1 MAIYGNFKGTTQSA
15 FQIGKTGGSIH
26 SSTSQP
32 VSPSAG
38 DLWIDSSNT
47 AVRVYDG
54 ADWDNGQFIGNLE
67 GYMEYEAQAGEDLV
81 KGDVVYVSGNSGNT
95 PIVSKAQANANGAK
109 MPAFGICT
117 QTISNGSTGYI
128 VTQGLITGINTSAFT
143 SGDTLY
149 VSATTAGE
157 LANVSPAGESNKIQN
172 IGKVV
177 KSGNGGSILVGGA
190 GRFNATN
197 ALDNGNIFLGDSSN
211 RAVTAN
217 LDVSVGSLGFVKSN
231 PGIGGFVYNQS
242 VAANVWSVS
251 HNLGQQYV
259 NVEIIDDTGNSITGT
274 YGYPTINFVNAN
286 QLTATFSTPTA
297 GYLVASSG
305 QGYTGSS
312 GAVGFTGSQGFTNF
326 TLAGDTG
333 SDVVNSGETVT
344 MVGATNQIETTVTNN
359 QLSIAIVDGAN
370 IANLT
375 VTGNLTSENLS
386 TTGNI
391 DAANINLTD
400 TLSVG
405 AGGSGN
411 GNISGVDVLTAGNI
425 DVGNVNVTDAIVVN
439 GGSGGSI
446 SGVVDITASGNIGI
460 GTTSPVSPLHVQ
472 ADGIGLRL
480 DGTANTSRSIFF
492 RNTTSSNPAQIFTD
506 GSLRLYTEDSGTDI
520 RFHTNS
526 DGSTNERM
534 RIDSSGNVGIGT
546 NSPWSDAR
554 LAVDNGGSGAVSIA
568 LSRSG
573 SGQNDVAL
581 VNDAGEFIV
590 KSGFASTVAGLTEH
604 MRVDASGNVGIGT
617 SSPSDKL
624 HVYSGASGG
633 SPHSYTQ
640 LLVENSTHQ
649 ALEFLSPNTS
659 EQAIWFSD
667 PDTSTVGGFSYYHPT
682 NVLSFRTSNDWRM
695 DLSATSAAT
704 TLNILGGSEGLIQFK
719 NGGTVKGY
727 INVPNTR
734 FDVVAGT
741 GSDIRLVPDGAG
753 GKAVTVDTSGNLLVG
768 TTTNPSSGKVAIEY
782 ARGTSAGMR
791 IKDTVGAGGT
801 GVIADF
807 YNSSNTSMG
816 AITHD
821 SSNITYGGTSDYR
834 LKENVNYEFNGLAA
848 VAQLKPTKFTW
859 INNPNVGVVYGFIAH
874 EVSDVVGQAV
884 VGEKDAVNEDGSV
897 KPQMLDQS
905 KLIPFLTKA
914 IQEQQAM
921 IEELKAEVAAL
932 KGA

>member
-95 PIVSKAQANANGAK
+95 PIVSKAQANANGTK
-109 MPAFGICT
+109 MPSFGICT
-117 QTISNGSTGYI
+117 QPISNGNTGYI

-177 KSGNGGSILVGGA
+177 RSGNGGSILVGGA

-333 SDVVNSGETVT
+333 SDVVNSGETLT

-425 DVGNVNVTDAIVVN
+425 DVGNVNVTDAIVVD

-460 GTTSPVSPLHVQ
+460 GTTSPAEPLNIV
-472 ADGIGLRL
+472 GTG
-480 DGTANTSRSIFF
+480 GTAKLRFDGD
-492 RNTTSSNPAQIFTD
+492 SSNLQNNFIGITGYDDLIIAAD
-506 GSLRLYTEDSGTDI
+506 EANSGTA
-520 RFHTNS
+520 
-526 DGSTNERM
+526 STIQFRIDATERM
-534 RIDSSGNVGIGT
+534 RLEADG
-546 NSPWSDAR
+546 D
-554 LAVDNGGSGAVSIA
+554 
-568 LSRSG
+568 
-573 SGQNDVAL
+573 
-581 VNDAGEFIV
+581 
-590 KSGFASTVAGLTEH
+590 
-604 MRVDASGNVGIGT
+604 
-617 SSPSDKL
+617 L
-624 HVYSGASGG
+624 HVDGDVIAY
-633 SPHSYTQ
+633 
-640 LLVENSTHQ
+640 
-649 ALEFLSPNTS
+649 
-659 EQAIWFSD
+659 
-667 PDTSTVGGFSYYHPT
+667 
-682 NVLSFRTSNDWRM
+682 
-695 DLSATSAAT
+695 SATISDQRLKDNVETIEDA
-704 TLNILGGSEGLIQFK
+704 LNKVTDLRGVTYTWNAGS
-719 NGGTVKGY
+719 
-727 INVPNTR
+727 R
-734 FDVVAGT
+734 T
-741 GSDIRLVPDGAG
+741 GKSD
-753 GKAVTVDTSGNLLVG
+753 
-768 TTTNPSSGKVAIEY
+768 
-782 ARGTSAGMR
+782 M
-791 IKDTVGAGGT
+791 
-801 GVIADF
+801 GVIAQEVE
-807 YNSSNTSMG
+807 S
-816 AITHD
+816 IIPEIVHD
-821 SSNITYGGTSDYR
+821 KKMALVDGETYKTVDYEK
-834 LKENVNYEFNGLAA
+834 LTALLIEA
-848 VAQLKPTKFTW
+848 VK
-859 INNPNVGVVYGFIAH
+859 
-874 EVSDVVGQAV
+874 
-884 VGEKDAVNEDGSV
+884 
-897 KPQMLDQS
+897 
-905 KLIPFLTKA
+905 
-914 IQEQQAM
+914 
-921 IEELKAEVAAL
+921 ELKAEVDAL
-932 KGA
+932 KASK